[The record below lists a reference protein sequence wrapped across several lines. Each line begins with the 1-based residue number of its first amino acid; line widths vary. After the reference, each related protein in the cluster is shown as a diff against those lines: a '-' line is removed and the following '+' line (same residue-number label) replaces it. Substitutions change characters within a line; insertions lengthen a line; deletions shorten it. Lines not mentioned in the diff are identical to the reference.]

1 MSQSPAAGRSSAYR
15 QDSAASLMFGAP
27 PPVLD
32 GAARGGGQPRAER
45 RAPSPQPRAPSQAAG
60 GPLRGLVPVAGAGAN
75 QQPRAREQQEMEGE
89 RRGRAKP
96 VDLDRVWDDYEAHVE
111 DNAFE
116 KMRGTLGRLE
126 RRASREFELYRG
138 AAGWS
143 SEKLQERDDRR
154 ASSPHRRQFA
164 RGASSPRRRDS
175 VQALIGG
182 GGGGETERPGTSP
195 GRSASP
201 GRRRG
206 EDTDR
211 SPGSA
216 REPPAAPR
224 GVPRINPPP
233 RGASPRYASPTAS
246 SRRAASPGHR

>member
-1 MSQSPAAGRSSAYR
+1 MQSPAAGRSSAYR

-32 GAARGGGQPRAER
+32 GAARGGQQPRAER
-45 RAPSPQPRAPSQAAG
+45 RAPSPQPRASPAGG

-224 GVPRINPPP
+224 GSVPRINPPP

-246 SRRAASPGHR
+246 SRRAASPGRR

>member
-1 MSQSPAAGRSSAYR
+1 MGDAG
-15 QDSAASLMFGAP
+15 
-27 PPVLD
+27 
-32 GAARGGGQPRAER
+32 
-45 RAPSPQPRAPSQAAG
+45 
-60 GPLRGLVPVAGAGAN
+60 LR
-75 QQPRAREQQEMEGE
+75 
-89 RRGRAKP
+89 
-96 VDLDRVWDDYEAHVE
+96 
-111 DNAFE
+111 
-116 KMRGTLGRLE
+116 TLGRLE

-143 SEKLQERDDRR
+143 SEKRQERDDRR

-201 GRRRG
+201 ARRRG

-224 GVPRINPPP
+224 GSVPRINPPP

-246 SRRAASPGHR
+246 SRRAASPGRR

>member
-1 MSQSPAAGRSSAYR
+1 MQQSPAAGRSSACR

-143 SEKLQERDDRR
+143 SEKLQERDDRQNR
-154 ASSPHRRQFA
+154 KTGQTTDEMLRNLRTVREYAREEQESVNYQDSSQIEVERRAVAEGVHTAKLLLRCVWQRVFAVRDSASSPA
-164 RGASSPRRRDS
+164 GTLRGA
-175 VQALIGG
+175 
-182 GGGGETERPGTSP
+182 T
-195 GRSASP
+195 
-201 GRRRG
+201 
-206 EDTDR
+206 
-211 SPGSA
+211 
-216 REPPAAPR
+216 
-224 GVPRINPPP
+224 RIC
-233 RGASPRYASPTAS
+233 GAQP
-246 SRRAASPGHR
+246 HL